1 MHFHR
6 FYKVFERLLV
16 HKVPVYDAFY
26 EDSLERH
33 GHRSCTPA
41 TLKKDWNKHFR
52 HIYELLHF
60 AYGNGAIWQYRNSDI
75 WQYRNG
81 AIWRRWHELKKVHC
95 VKLIFQFCST
105 GKSSLLYPF
114 FFTLVWLC
122 AFLPPHHLPPRIHQL
137 WISSF
142 IQYLRNYGIRW
153 ILSL

>member
-6 FYKVFERLLV
+6 FYKVFERLLA

-81 AIWRRWHELKKVHC
+81 AIWRRWHELKTVHC
-95 VKLIFQFCST
+95 VKLIYQFCST

-114 FFTLVWLC
+114 FFYTCMIVC
-122 AFLPPHHLPPRIHQL
+122 IPSTTPPTTQNTSVVDFKLYSI
-137 WISSF
+137 F
-142 IQYLRNYGIRW
+142 A
-153 ILSL
+153 